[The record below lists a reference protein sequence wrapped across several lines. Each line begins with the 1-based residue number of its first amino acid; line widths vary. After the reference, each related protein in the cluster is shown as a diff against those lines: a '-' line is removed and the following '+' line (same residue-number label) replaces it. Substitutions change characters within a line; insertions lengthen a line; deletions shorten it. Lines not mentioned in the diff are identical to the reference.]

1 MAVNTA
7 YRHGDYPV
15 AVNGVFAIRVQ
26 DVAMDKNT
34 PITDYKEMGNFG
46 SVGAQQDTSKFTGS
60 LRWFPINNQMESLLA
75 GYTTSGSTINLSA
88 LVNSGAGVP
97 IKTLK
102 TLIEGCK
109 VTSLEYSC
117 QANGEF
123 TATANFGGTEWKAG
137 SAIVATTP
145 SGQACYKSKDVM
157 VSVGGVT
164 GVRVSGVSFRTNV
177 PSNDLIELNNANAV
191 ATVQDAPT
199 VTAEIDFY
207 ESDLMAGNVE
217 ATLAVPKDIIVTVG
231 GASILRYTL
240 KNMVSGPAVQNQRG
254 NVGGWATRKY
264 AYMLGAY
271 DASYGLIIDK
281 TA

>member
-1 MAVNTA
+1 MTVNTA

-15 AVNGVFAIRVQ
+15 AINDVFAIRVQ
-26 DVAMDKNT
+26 DVSMDKNT
-34 PITDYKEMGNFG
+34 PITSYNEMGNFG
-46 SVGAQQDTSKFTGS
+46 TVGSQQDTSKFTGS
-60 LRWFPINNQMESLLA
+60 VRWYPINNLTESLFA
-75 GYTTSGSTINLSA
+75 GYAASGSTINLSA

-97 IKTLK
+97 VKTLK
-102 TLIEGCK
+102 TLMGGCK
-109 VTSLEYSC
+109 VTSMEYSC

-123 TATANFGGTEWKAG
+123 TGTINYSGTEWSAG
-137 SAIVATTP
+137 SAISVTTP
-145 SGQACYKSKDVM
+145 SGVACYKSKDVS
-157 VSVGGVT
+157 VSVGGTT
-164 GVRVSGVSFRTNV
+164 GVRVSGVSFRVNI
-177 PSNDLIELNNANAV
+177 PANDLIELNNANPV

-217 ATLAVPKDIIVTVG
+217 ATLAIPKDIVVTVG
-231 GASILRYTL
+231 GASVLRYTL
-240 KNMVSGPAVQNQRG
+240 KNMVSGPGVQNQRG

-264 AYMLGAY
+264 AYQLGAY

>member
-1 MAVNTA
+1 MTVNTA

-26 DVAMDKNT
+26 DVSQDKNT
-34 PITDYKEMGNFG
+34 PITAYNEMGNFG
-46 SVGAQQDTSKFTGS
+46 SVGSQQDTSKFTGS
-60 LRWFPINNQMESLLA
+60 LRWYPINNEIESLFA

-97 IKTLK
+97 VKTLK
-102 TLIEGCK
+102 TEILGTK

-123 TATANFGGTEWKAG
+123 TGTVNYAGNEWRAG
-137 SAIVATTP
+137 SAISVTP
-145 SGQACYKSKDVM
+145 PAGVACYKSKDVS
-157 VSVGGVT
+157 VSVGGTT
-164 GVRVSGVSFRTNV
+164 GVRVSGVSFRVNI
-177 PSNDLIELNNANAV
+177 PANDLIELNNANPV

-207 ESDLMAGNVE
+207 ESDAMAGNIE
-217 ATLAVPKDIIVTVG
+217 ATLAVPKDIVVTVG
-231 GASILRYTL
+231 GASVLRYTL
-240 KNMVSGPAVQNQRG
+240 KNMVSGPGVQNQRG

-264 AYMLGAY
+264 SYQLGAY

-281 TA
+281 T